1 MVAAVD
7 RFTLHRFTLKICPWV
22 WMMELR
28 IWVQLRVWMM
38 ESRVWVKLNGI
49 EGLAIIE
56 GLGKIEGL
64 DDGIEGLDIGN

>member
-1 MVAAVD
+1 
-7 RFTLHRFTLKICPWV
+7 
-22 WMMELR
+22 MMELR